1 MMKKGFLKNNF
12 AGQEKPVVAM
22 VHFPPNPGSP
32 LYDKDGGIEKIYE
45 SVYNDAKALI
55 KNGVKTVMFCNE
67 GDRPY
72 MDKVGF
78 ETPTTM
84 AAVVSRVVS
93 ELNIETFGTD
103 ILYDPKAALA
113 LGKAT
118 GASFVREVFSGLFAG
133 DSGFWDTNVGEV
145 FRYKKFIDADDIV
158 TIFNI
163 NGEFADLLDKR
174 PLEIVAKSVH
184 FSSLA
189 DIVCISGP
197 MTGMATQ
204 VEDLKKVKEAL
215 AEDGVPVF
223 ANTGVT
229 IDNVEEIL
237 SVADGVI
244 IGSHL
249 KVDGYTWNPVD
260 PERVKRFMDK
270 VNSL

>member
-1 MMKKGFLKNNF
+1 MKQEIISKF
-12 AGQEKPVVAM
+12 AGQEKPIVAM
-22 VHFPPNPGSP
+22 VHFPANPGSP
-32 LYDKDGGIEKIYE
+32 LFDREGGIEKLYN
-45 SVYNDAKALI
+45 SVFNDAKALLE
-55 KNGVKTVMFCNE
+55 NGVKTVMFCNE

-72 MDKVGF
+72 MTKVGF

-84 AAVVSRVVS
+84 AAVVSRVIS
-93 ELNIETFGTD
+93 DLNIEIFGTD

-118 GASFVREVFSGLFAG
+118 GASFVREVFTGSYAG
-133 DSGFWDTNVGEV
+133 DSGFWDTDVGEV
-145 FRYKKFIDADDIV
+145 FRYRKLIDADNIA

-163 NGEFADLLDKR
+163 NGEFATVVDSR
-174 PLEIVAKSVH
+174 PLELVAKSVH

-189 DIVCISGP
+189 DIICISGP

-204 VEDLKKVKEAL
+204 VDQLKKIKEVIG
-215 AEDGVPVF
+215 EDVPVF

-229 IDNVEEIL
+229 IDNVEDML

-260 PERVKRFMDK
+260 PERVKRFMDR